1 MQSPRPQMLISVPMA
16 RIFIIEDNPEL
27 REMLC
32 RLMVAEGHLVTLA
45 CNGQEAQTLDWKQ
58 PPDLVITDIYMP
70 DRDGLEVIS
79 DLQKK
84 RLGTK
89 IIAITGRATAG
100 GVLAMATAL
109 GAVRVLT
116 KPFQPEE
123 LVEIVNEVL
132 RRNSPRT
139 GS

>member
-58 PPDLVITDIYMP
+58 PPDLLMTDIYMP

-79 DLQKK
+79 DFAETTSSHQNH
-84 RLGTK
+84 RDHRPRYCRWCVGNGDCSRRRPSTHE
-89 IIAITGRATAG
+89 AVSAG
-100 GVLAMATAL
+100 G
-109 GAVRVLT
+109 
-116 KPFQPEE
+116 
-123 LVEIVNEVL
+123 
-132 RRNSPRT
+132 T
-139 GS
+139 GGDRE